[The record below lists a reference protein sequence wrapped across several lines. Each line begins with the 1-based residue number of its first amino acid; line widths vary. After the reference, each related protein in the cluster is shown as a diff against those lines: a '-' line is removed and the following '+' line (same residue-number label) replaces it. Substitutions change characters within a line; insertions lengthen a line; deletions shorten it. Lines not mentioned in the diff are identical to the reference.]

1 MLDVLA
7 ALVVAAVLLS
17 VGRRIRSRSRRY
29 RQLAQQGI
37 ETEAVILGRYR
48 RRLPKTGHRYFVEY
62 AFETAAGARVV
73 RKSPASAG
81 EYQAA
86 EAGRPIAVVYDPR
99 EPGFSR
105 PRRFLVDRGYL
116 GRD

>member
-1 MLDVLA
+1 MDALA
-7 ALVVAAVLLS
+7 ALVVAAALLWAY
-17 VGRRIRSRSRRY
+17 RRIRARSRRY
-29 RQLAQQGI
+29 RELAQQGVQ
-37 ETEAVILGRYR
+37 TDAVILRRYR

-62 AFETAAGARVV
+62 EFKTTAGARVV

-86 EAGRPIAVVYDPR
+86 EPGRPIAVVYDPR